1 METNHLNT
9 CLYECLL
16 SMSYKVKVLVGAFS
30 EYCTTFDIV
39 KHHQT
44 LLTCALLFTCLWS
57 WTIGS
62 HFHCGLSVIKTSIH
76 TIHTI
81 LPIHIK
87 NVLRAGSVG
96 RPLWVSALA
105 GGLQAAGAQKVS
117 CGFHGIVS
125 CFCCTFW
132 LQHCQIANWTIAKC
146 CTSFEN
152 HVFPPQKHPPLFIY
166 CLFCAII
173 CINWST
179 S

>member
-1 METNHLNT
+1 
-9 CLYECLL
+9 
-16 SMSYKVKVLVGAFS
+16 MSYKVQVLVGAFS

-44 LLTCALLFTCLWS
+44 SLTCAFLFTCLWS

-76 TIHTI
+76 TVHTIHIPTI

-105 GGLQAAGAQKVS
+105 GGLQASGAQKVS
-117 CGFHGIVS
+117 WISRNCVMFLLYFLTATLSNCQLNYCKMLHKFWES
-125 CFCCTFW
+125 CISS
-132 LQHCQIANWTIAKC
+132 LKA
-146 CTSFEN
+146 SFL
-152 HVFPPQKHPPLFIY
+152 VKW
-166 CLFCAII
+166 LFCVMLII
-173 CINWST
+173 WCPATIS
-179 S
+179 

>member
-1 METNHLNT
+1 MAKIPKMRVNLNA
-9 CLYECLL
+9 CLYLFL
-16 SMSYKVKVLVGAFS
+16 SCKRYSILEVPCSIILYN
-30 EYCTTFDIV
+30 IV
-39 KHHQT
+39 KHRQT
-44 LLTCALLFTCLWS
+44 SLTCALLFTCLWS

-62 HFHCGLSVIKTSIH
+62 HFHSGLSVIKTSIH

-105 GGLQAAGAQKVS
+105 RGLQASGAQKVS
-117 CGFHGIVS
+117 CGFHRIVS

-146 CTSFEN
+146 CTSYEN
-152 HVFPPQKHPPLFIY
+152 HVFPL
-166 CLFCAII
+166 
-173 CINWST
+173 
-179 S
+179 

>member
-1 METNHLNT
+1 MSNGHLEWQRSLKRRSKFLVETNHLNT
-9 CLYECLL
+9 SLYECLL
-16 SMSYKVKVLVGAFS
+16 SSSYKVKVLVGAFY

-76 TIHTI
+76 NLHI
-81 LPIHIK
+81 LHIK

-105 GGLQAAGAQKVS
+105 GGLQASGAQKVS
-117 CGFHGIVS
+117 FGFPGIVS

-152 HVFPPQKHPPLFIY
+152 HVFPL
-166 CLFCAII
+166 
-173 CINWST
+173 
-179 S
+179 